1 MKHLFITSTQQEQL
15 NRHDHNFVC
24 WKSVIAGLLIS
35 IMSYLLLSALGAG
48 IGGLTAV
55 HLINNEENGTG
66 LATAAGLWMGISAVI
81 SLFLGSYFA
90 LRISK
95 FVTNRV
101 GAAHAFLI
109 ASLFFILMAW
119 GLGSVVGGAS
129 RGVGHL
135 LGNLSTNSTILANSP
150 SVQDTINQAI
160 GSHSL
165 KSSPSEV
172 AKELSVRL
180 IKGDS
185 ESAKRYYAYQTG
197 LSDAEANTK
206 VEQMKN
212 DFEAALRQAG
222 EVAAKAMAAAGWTL
236 FVIFLLGL
244 IAAVLGGRLGAHA
257 NLERPIVRYT
267 TLDETGSALPYVL
280 GWFMGVPISVLFLIF
295 ALRSC

>member
-1 MKHLFITSTQQEQL
+1 
-15 NRHDHNFVC
+15 
-24 WKSVIAGLLIS
+24 
-35 IMSYLLLSALGAG
+35 
-48 IGGLTAV
+48 
-55 HLINNEENGTG
+55 
-66 LATAAGLWMGISAVI
+66 
-81 SLFLGSYFA
+81 
-90 LRISK
+90 
-95 FVTNRV
+95 
-101 GAAHAFLI
+101 LI